1 METAVRD
8 QLPENLKPLAAPLAA
23 AARRVATE
31 RAPEILGT
39 DAALTAWEKTN
50 ETAHKVFLKLVNG
63 DLAPGGEVNLDV
75 ENLLTQVASGVGLP
89 TSVVQKLPPQYQQI
103 TVLKSDQLKS
113 SQDAVSLLKSLPWIL
128 LPLALILFAAAVW
141 LAADTRR
148 EIVWVGG
155 CMIFAGFV
163 VLAARRLGSDYVV
176 NAIADAPN
184 IAARR
189 QDDTLA
195 IGTSLL
201 TDVAWGSIAL
211 GVIIVLGGWLAG
223 AGKWATSVRA
233 VSAPA
238 LRDHPAATRV
248 ALGFLLVLLMIWGPV
263 PWTRNLIWM
272 LVLAILAFVWLEWI
286 RRRTLEEFPDA
297 QAGELSRRVRG
308 VVPGRR
314 ASAALRGRF
323 AHPPGAPGRP
333 TRARDPRRERVPTR
347 EGGAARRL
355 RSQRL
360 RLERVE
366 LLLSDRAAVEQRLGL
381 LDLRS
386 AAAATL
392 RGDGLDVGVELLLLA
407 ADAVGL
413 AVGHAVVLGDEVD
426 QRAEERQDDQEDH
439 PQRLDPSIDVACGGR
454 RP

>member
-1 METAVRD
+1 MTSGVTTATRRTGIVVLLVLATLLWAIGGFALWANRQLLNTDNWVATSDRLLRDDTIRTALSTALLDRLYQSAPVETAVRD

-23 AARRVATE
+23 AARRVASD
-31 RAPEILGT
+31 RAPQILGST
-39 DAALTAWEKTN
+39 AALTAWEQTN
-50 ETAHKVFLKLVNG
+50 KTAHKVFLKLVNG
-63 DLAPGGEVNLDV
+63 DLAPGGKVNLDV

-89 TSVVQKLPPQYQQI
+89 TSVVQKLPPQYRQI

-113 SQDAVSLLKSLPWIL
+113 TQDGVSVLKSLPWIL

-141 LAADTRR
+141 LAADKRR

-155 CMIFAGFV
+155 CMIFAGVV

-176 NAIADAPN
+176 NTIADAPN
-184 IAARR
+184 IRPAAKA
-189 QDDTLA
+189 TLA

-201 TDVAWGSIAL
+201 TDVAWGSIML
-211 GVIIVLGGWLAG
+211 GLIIVLGAWLAG
-223 AGKWATSVRA
+223 AGKWATSVRY

-286 RRRTLEEFPDA
+286 RRRTLEEFPDV

-314 ASAALRGRF
+314 ASAASEDDSL
-323 AHPPGAPGRP
+323 
-333 TRARDPRRERVPTR
+333 T
-347 EGGAARRL
+347 
-355 RSQRL
+355 
-360 RLERVE
+360 RLER
-366 LLLSDRAAVEQRLGL
+366 LA
-381 LDLRS
+381 DLRARGVLNEDEYQREK
-386 AAAATL
+386 AA
-392 RGDGLDVGVELLLLA
+392 LLPPTQPA
-407 ADAVGL
+407 
-413 AVGHAVVLGDEVD
+413 
-426 QRAEERQDDQEDH
+426 
-439 PQRLDPSIDVACGGR
+439 PS
-454 RP
+454 P